1 MSKVKFIFKEKEH
14 ILEVP
19 EHLVI
24 ICEMSN
30 ELARYEIEK
39 RKTYPEKDFMEM
51 FLNEEDE
58 ISDRGY
64 TFLINELVEIF
75 CKSIG
80 INSERITID
89 LLNSTEFDIV
99 AEVTDMEDI
108 DKVIESY
115 RS

>member
-24 ICEMSN
+24 ICE
-30 ELARYEIEK
+30 I
-39 RKTYPEKDFMEM
+39 
-51 FLNEEDE
+51 LNEEDE

-75 CKSIG
+75 CKSID
-80 INSERITID
+80 ISSERITID
-89 LLNSTEFDIV
+89 LLNSTEFDMV

-108 DKVIESY
+108 NEAIESY
-115 RS
+115 RN